1 MSNYH
6 VGIITAIRKSII
18 KYFFP
23 ALKEKIKVEENQILA
38 YLLSSEFY

>member
-18 KYFFP
+18 KYFIP
-23 ALKEKIKVEENQILA
+23 QLKETIKVEENQILA
-38 YLLSSEFY
+38 YLLN